1 VFFWYIGTAVF
12 AVGLVFRDSRF
23 DYRWLMVG
31 AVLPLADVF
40 GGSERPLHSVVVTIG
55 VLAVIMLATIGHR
68 SLRRSLL
75 GLPIGMFLHLVFGGA
90 WTNTDVFWWP
100 LTGWR
105 VGRTG
110 SPLTAAGGASV
121 VLEAIG
127 IALCVW
133 IVRVNGLADRP
144 RRTEFLHSGRLMVPL
159 VG

>member
-31 AVLPLADVF
+31 SVLPLADVL
-40 GGSERPLHSVVVTIG
+40 GGSARPLHSVIITIG
-55 VLAVIMLATIGHR
+55 VLAVIMLATIGR
-68 SLRRSLL
+68 RPLRRSLL

-100 LTGWR
+100 LA
-105 VGRTG
+105 GRRSGGTHSSIG
-110 SPLTAAGGASV
+110 AAGGV
-121 VLEAIG
+121 TIVLEAIG
-127 IALCVW
+127 IALCIW
-133 IVRVNGLADRP
+133 IARFNRLADRP
-144 RRTEFLHSGRLMVPL
+144 RRMEFLHTGRLMVPL